1 MKTNNQKAEKIR
13 ELTLVYLNEHGLMEI
28 TDDDET
34 TCYKTD
40 IEKILDDPE
49 E

>member
-13 ELTLVYLNEHGLMEI
+13 ELTLEYLNEHGLMMI
-28 TDDDET
+28 TDDDEKT
-34 TCYKTD
+34 SYKTD
-40 IEKILDDPE
+40 IKNILDDNE